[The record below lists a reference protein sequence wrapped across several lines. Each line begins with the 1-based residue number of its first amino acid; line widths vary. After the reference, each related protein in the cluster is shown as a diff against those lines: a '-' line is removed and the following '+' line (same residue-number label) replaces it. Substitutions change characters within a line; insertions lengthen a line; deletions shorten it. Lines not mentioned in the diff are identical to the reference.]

1 MSLEYDILSRIQIIF
16 RFYMRKKKYTF
27 QTILK
32 FVKNYLEK
40 MNENP
45 KIECFIVHACSM

>member
-1 MSLEYDILSRIQIIF
+1 
-16 RFYMRKKKYTF
+16 MRKKKYTF